1 MTTNTT
7 TPTPTRK
14 AIDAV
19 LTAPPTHWVGDG
31 FPVRSMF
38 SVSKHGAAGLSPF
51 LMLDLAGP
59 HTFEPDPSGAPRG
72 VDEHP
77 HRGFE
82 TVTILYQGELEHR
95 DSAGGAGRLGPGDVQ
110 WMTAAAGIVHEE
122 KHSAAFTK
130 SGGTLEMVQ
139 LWVNLPRRDKDA
151 PPRYQDIAAGDIP
164 SVALPDGAGTL
175 RVIAGNYRGEKG
187 GTPGAASTFTPMDVW
202 DLELNARASAS
213 LTLPEGHTAIVLVLR
228 GAASVGDAELV
239 APQGVVLTREGTAIT
254 VEAGPEGALVL
265 VLSGEPIDEPV
276 FAHGPFVLN
285 GPEEIG
291 KAISDYREGKMGRL
305 D

>member
-1 MTTNTT
+1 MTSSTNTNT
-7 TPTPTRK
+7 GTSKANAK
-14 AIDAV
+14 AIEMV
-19 LTAPPTHWVGDG
+19 LPAPPPHWVGDG

-38 SVSKHGAAGLSPF
+38 SVGRHGAETLSPF

-59 HTFEPDPSGAPRG
+59 HDFEPDATGAPRG

-95 DSAGGAGRLGPGDVQ
+95 DSAGGSGRLGPGDVQ

-139 LWVNLPRRDKDA
+139 LWVNLPRRDKGA
-151 PPRYQDIAAGDIP
+151 SPRYQDIAAGDIP
-164 SVALPDGAGTL
+164 GVELPDGAGTL
-175 RVIAGNYRGEKG
+175 RVIAGGFG
-187 GTPGAASTFTPMDVW
+187 GTRGAAGTFTPMDVW
-202 DLELNARASAS
+202 DLELKAGARAE
-213 LTLPEGHTAIVLVLR
+213 LELPEGHTAIVLVLR
-228 GAASVGDAELV
+228 GGASVGDAELD
-239 APQGVVLTREGTAIT
+239 APQGVVLTREGASLE
-254 VEAGPEGALVL
+254 VLAGAQGALVL

-285 GPEEIG
+285 GPEEIAG
-291 KAISDYREGKMGRL
+291 AMSDYREGRMGRL
-305 D
+305 G